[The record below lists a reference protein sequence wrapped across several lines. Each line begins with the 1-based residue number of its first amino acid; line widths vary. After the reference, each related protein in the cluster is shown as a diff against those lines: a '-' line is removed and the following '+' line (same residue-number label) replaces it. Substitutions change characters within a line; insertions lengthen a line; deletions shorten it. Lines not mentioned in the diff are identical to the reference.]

1 MIRQRMPELALHFA
15 VPFALTAPV
24 LGLRKATLI
33 SLLALT
39 PDLDVLFHM
48 HRSASHS
55 IFLLLLA
62 SLLVVDLGLVSRL
75 KRKQLELVSAGC
87 LALLSHPIMDIFST
101 YTPILYPLIEQ
112 SVYLKVELKVTI
124 GSPILPILAA
134 LINTKPTTFEEFQ
147 RFDAP
152 LFSSEGFIVTL
163 LLVAV
168 PLLVISLRH
177 ARASKRTQQV

>member
-1 MIRQRMPELALHFA
+1 MPELALHFA
-15 VPFALTAPV
+15 VPFALAAPV
-24 LGLRKATLI
+24 LGLRKATII

-39 PDLDVLFHM
+39 PDLDVLFHV

-55 IFLLLLA
+55 VFLLLLA
-62 SLLVVDLGLVSRL
+62 SLIVVDLGLVSKL
-75 KRKQLELVSAGC
+75 KPKQLELVSAGC
-87 LALLSHPIMDIFST
+87 LALLNHPIMDIFST

-112 SVYLKVELKVTI
+112 SVHLKLELKVTV

-134 LINTKPTTFEEFQ
+134 LVNTKPTTFEEFQ

-152 LFSSEGFIVTL
+152 LFTSEGFIVTL

-168 PLLVISLRH
+168 PLLIVWLRS
-177 ARASKRTQQV
+177 ARASKRTQEI